1 MSKGFKTKEI
11 ILKAGLEITSK
22 FGLESLS
29 IGELAKSV
37 GMSKSGLFSHFKS
50 KETLQIMVLDY
61 ASESFTEKVVK
72 PAITKERGLPRL
84 KEMMKLWKSWSEND
98 LAGGCP
104 FISAIV
110 EYDDRPGKIH
120 EHLKTIQAQMISTFE
135 RSIKISIEEKHLGSK
150 TDAKQFA
157 YSLYSNM
164 IGFHVYNRLLKDKN
178 SKDYFQVNLERLI
191 EFSKTQN

>member
-11 ILKAGLEITSK
+11 ILKAGLEITSQ

-61 ASESFTEKVVK
+61 ASENFIQRVVMPSIK
-72 PAITKERGLPRL
+72 KDRGLPRL
-84 KEMMKLWKSWSEND
+84 KEMMKLWRSWSEHE

-120 EHLKTIQAQMISTFE
+120 DHLKMIQGQMISTFE
-135 RSIKISIEEKHLGSK
+135 RAIKISIEEGHLGSK

-164 IGFHVYNRLLKDKN
+164 IGFHVYNRLLDDKN
-178 SKDYFQVNLERLI
+178 SVDYFKVNLDRLI
-191 EFSKTQN
+191 EYSITQD

>member
-1 MSKGFKTKEI
+1 MTKGFKTKEI

-50 KETLQIMVLDY
+50 KEMLQIMVLDY
-61 ASESFTEKVVK
+61 ASSNFTEKVIK
-72 PAITKERGLPRL
+72 PAIKKERGLPRL
-84 KEMMKLWKSWSEND
+84 KEMMKLWKTWSDHE

-120 EHLKTIQAQMISTFE
+120 DHLKAIQGQMISTFE
-135 RSIKISIEEKHLGSK
+135 RTTQICIEEGHLGSK
-150 TDAKQFA
+150 TDIKQFA
-157 YSLYSNM
+157 YSLYSN
-164 IGFHVYNRLLKDKN
+164 ILGFHVYNRLLDDKK
-178 SKDYFQVNLERLI
+178 SQDYFQVNLDRLI